1 MNRTRSYLQV
11 AGKLTGIIVFAL
23 ALSACSSGSTTVVK
37 APTEKFTG
45 ASIVVVE
52 QRTEAPVTQNI
63 RNNFKLMLND
73 KLYEKDGFAKG
84 GDLKLTFAFIRYEP
98 GNRAARYALGG
109 LGGVGEGVMKIQVT
123 FENASGRKIAEIVSE
138 GKIKAGLAGGSID
151 KALDRAAEEIAEYAK
166 SNFRS

>member
-1 MNRTRSYLQV
+1 MNRTRSYIPA

-23 ALSACSSGSTTVVK
+23 VLSACSSGSTTVMK

-45 ASIVVVE
+45 ASVVVVE
-52 QRTEAPVTQNI
+52 KNTEVPVPQNI

-73 KLYEKDGFAKG
+73 ELYEKDGFAKG
-84 GDLKLTFAFIRYEP
+84 SDLKITFAFVRYEP

-123 FENASGRKIAEIVSE
+123 FEDASGRQIAEIMSE
-138 GKIKAGLAGGSID
+138 GKIKAGLGGGSID
-151 KALDRAAEEIAEYAK
+151 KALARAAEEIAEYAK